1 MRTDKRKRSTRRSME
16 RVVTERSDD
25 FELYW
30 QTWITTDGRDVG
42 RWMAK
47 HIGRL
52 VGEVEQLKRRVARL
66 ER

>member
-16 RVVTERSDD
+16 RMVSARSDD
-25 FELYW
+25 FERYW
-30 QTWITTDGRDVG
+30 KAWITTDGRDVG